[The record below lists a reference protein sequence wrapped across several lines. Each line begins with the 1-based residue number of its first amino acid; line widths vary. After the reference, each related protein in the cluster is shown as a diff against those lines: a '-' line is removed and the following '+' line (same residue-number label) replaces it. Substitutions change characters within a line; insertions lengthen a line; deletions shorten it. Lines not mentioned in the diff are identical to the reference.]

1 MVEEILPRASIPSER
16 IREADTNGFGG
27 LAYDLEY
34 FGMYAPGQPDIALDP
49 GLQFMEVDA
58 KILHARPELLDTLL
72 ETGVGSAARGK
83 GAKSETHTAP
93 TQLTQRLAGPRCAQ
107 HVSTPDPGLERIGSR
122 GLTISRPD
130 EEQRKD
136 D

>member
-72 ETGVGSAARGK
+72 ETGALDPPRAARVRNPK
-83 GAKSETHTAP
+83 P
-93 TQLTQRLAGPRCAQ
+93 TPLQP
-107 HVSTPDPGLERIGSR
+107 SSR
-122 GLTISRPD
+122 N
-130 EEQRKD
+130 
-136 D
+136 